1 MDIFS
6 CVATAWL
13 RLFVYISFFRFEFH
27 HPAMSFYLLGFE
39 EQSIILIK
47 PCSNQ
52 CCNQNQC
59 ANGGTCT
66 ELCKD
71 AKNKFNCTCA
81 IGYYGRYCQKRK
93 VASCKEQLQRNEG
106 SQSGVYQLFEQTTKA
121 LYEVYCN
128 FNSSDGSAWTLIE
141 SFSLATKG
149 DFANKDFQ
157 EDYPINQN
165 AFAWDNFRLSLSR
178 ITTTA
183 LLSIHMRATC
193 NFDMYGLN

>member
-1 MDIFS
+1 M
-6 CVATAWL
+6 CQW
-13 RLFVYISFFRFEFH
+13 
-27 HPAMSFYLLGFE
+27 
-39 EQSIILIK
+39 
-47 PCSNQ
+47 
-52 CCNQNQC
+52 
-59 ANGGTCT
+59 GTCT

-141 SFSLATKG
+141 SFSLATKR

-165 AFAWDNFRLSLSR
+165 AFAWDNFRLSLSS
-178 ITTTA
+178 ITTTT

-193 NFDMYGLN
+193 NFDMHELN